1 MPSSAAMSRLV
12 RRASFC
18 SIRRSAVSSSS
29 MTGSFAELPND
40 VRNRSRAAA
49 HEARFP
55 TVLTNKMV
63 VVIAA
68 EAPVGVALN
77 TAALL
82 GVGLGHHHDQ
92 VVGPET
98 EDAAGNPHTGMCAYP
113 IPVLRASA
121 EQLHDLRTQAAVR
134 DDVTVHDMHQIAQR
148 ARTYDQMST
157 TLSGTKPDD
166 VEYLGLALFGPR
178 QTVDSLTGA
187 LALYR

>member
-1 MPSSAAMSRLV
+1 M
-12 RRASFC
+12 
-18 SIRRSAVSSSS
+18 
-29 MTGSFAELPND
+29 
-40 VRNRSRAAA
+40 
-49 HEARFP
+49 
-55 TVLTNKMV
+55 LTNKMV

-68 EAPVGVALN
+68 EAPIGVALN

-92 VVGPET
+92 VVGPDT
-98 EDAAGNPHTGMCAYP
+98 EDAAGNPHAGMCAYP

-121 EQLHDLRTQAAVR
+121 EQLHDLRTAAAAR
-134 DDVTVHDMHQIAQR
+134 GDVTVHDMHQIAQR
-148 ARTYDQMST
+148 ARTYEQMST